1 MHQDSHKIFE
11 AYVLAKNV
19 ENQQLNEETVN
30 ELFGLGDFLKKR
42 GIEKQGQEKVNLYK
56 DMWLRYWYPRFANK
70 NEIKTN
76 PEKAVDVFQDFL
88 DSKQWADTNIEKNKE
103 QAIEHFKTHHGEDNY
118 QDVEQDVFEILLY
131 GRSSRDPSAKRV
143 SDEPKKKLVSTEGP
157 AVKTPAYKGLS
168 KAEYDKLS
176 PEDRAAH
183 DKRFAKPEDFDKTA
197 DHAAAEPAKSELAA
211 VEPEEDAYKLKGEV
225 TRLKNLNQAW
235 INAIKKKFGRTVRK
249 PSDLSGKSKPAAK
262 KSVVGKK

>member
-11 AYVLAKNV
+11 AYVLSKNV

-118 QDVEQDVFEILLY
+118 QDVEQDAFEILLY

-143 SDEPKKKLVSTEGP
+143 SDEPKTKLVSTEGP
-157 AVKTPAYKGLS
+157 AVKYKSVS
-168 KAEYDKLS
+168 KGEYDKLS
-176 PEDRAAH
+176 PEE
-183 DKRFAKPEDFDKTA
+183 KSKGFEKPADFDKTA
-197 DHAAAEPAKSELAA
+197 DQAAAEP
-211 VEPEEDAYKLKGEV
+211 EEDTYKLKGEV